1 MSSFTP
7 RGDQEGISSYIM
19 NGFSSRK
26 VTVWYN
32 FKFWEL
38 RWRNVWKIVCTI
50 DICIV
55 KVSTELC
62 LCLYVFQNLALSCQ
76 ISRWLLCNLWCSC
89 LPEFVS
95 FHLGTFPSPKGE
107 RLFLRLIII
116 KYNSFDAKNV
126 TKLLLKLANYKQTC
140 RVHRLGSSVRILCFV
155 ITGKH

>member
-7 RGDQEGISSYIM
+7 RGDQEGISSYNM

-26 VTVWYN
+26 VTVWYK

-38 RWRNVWKIVCTI
+38 RSRDVWKTVCTI

-89 LPEFVS
+89 FPEFVS

-116 KYNSFDAKNV
+116 KYNFLWRKECHKAPPEIS
-126 TKLLLKLANYKQTC
+126 
-140 RVHRLGSSVRILCFV
+140 
-155 ITGKH
+155 

>member
-7 RGDQEGISSYIM
+7 RGDQEGISSYNM

-38 RWRNVWKIVCTI
+38 RWRNVWKTVCKI

-89 LPEFVS
+89 FPEFVS

-116 KYNSFDAKNV
+116 KYNFLWRKECHKAPPEIS
-126 TKLLLKLANYKQTC
+126 
-140 RVHRLGSSVRILCFV
+140 
-155 ITGKH
+155 

>member
-7 RGDQEGISSYIM
+7 RGDQEGISSYNT

-38 RWRNVWKIVCTI
+38 RWRNVWKTVCKI

-89 LPEFVS
+89 FPEFVS

-116 KYNSFDAKNV
+116 KYNFLWRKECHKAPPEIS
-126 TKLLLKLANYKQTC
+126 
-140 RVHRLGSSVRILCFV
+140 
-155 ITGKH
+155 

>member
-1 MSSFTP
+1 MFQKYFVLSDANRCWCSFRLI
-7 RGDQEGISSYIM
+7 RGAWALSLRGVTRK
-19 NGFSSRK
+19 GFLLTTWMDFQVER
-26 VTVWYN
+26 WPFDN

-38 RWRNVWKIVCTI
+38 RWRNVWKTVCTI

-89 LPEFVS
+89 FPEFVS

-116 KYNSFDAKNV
+116 KYNFLWRKECHKAPPEIS
-126 TKLLLKLANYKQTC
+126 
-140 RVHRLGSSVRILCFV
+140 
-155 ITGKH
+155 

>member
-7 RGDQEGISSYIM
+7 RGDQEGISSYNM

-38 RWRNVWKIVCTI
+38 RWRNVWKTVCTI

-62 LCLYVFQNLALSCQ
+62 LCLYVFQYLALSCQ

-89 LPEFVS
+89 FPEFVS

-116 KYNSFDAKNV
+116 KYNFLWRKECHKAPPEIS
-126 TKLLLKLANYKQTC
+126 
-140 RVHRLGSSVRILCFV
+140 
-155 ITGKH
+155 